1 MAGMKIVHITTKGR
15 KTGKKRETELFSFEY
30 EDKHVIIASNGGKKT
45 HPEWYLNLRKNPT
58 VELRIGK
65 KAITTTARVTRSPLR
80 DKLWTKLVKL
90 SPHYATFAKK
100 TERVIPVIV
109 LSPNP

>member
-15 KTGKKRETELFSFEY
+15 KTEKKRETELFSFEH
-30 EDKHVIIASNGGKKT
+30 EGEHVIIASNGGKKT

-65 KAITTTARVTRSPLR
+65 HTIKTTARVSRDPLR
-80 DKLWTKLVKL
+80 KKLWAKLVKL
-90 SPHYATFAKK
+90 SPHYATFEKK
-100 TERVIPVIV
+100 TERVIPVIL
-109 LSPNP
+109 LSPKA